1 MVWHVMK
8 LDSVCRNFG
17 YNVKCLNCISGNI
30 NMQGRCVCHQ
40 AVLGGIEGR
49 SQAGAGLGGHGG
61 TGVCEET
68 CWWEGMESPSGEKLE

>member
-1 MVWHVMK
+1 
-8 LDSVCRNFG
+8 
-17 YNVKCLNCISGNI
+17 
-30 NMQGRCVCHQ
+30 MQGRCVSHQ

-68 CWWEGMESPSGEKLE
+68 CWWEGMENPSGEKLE